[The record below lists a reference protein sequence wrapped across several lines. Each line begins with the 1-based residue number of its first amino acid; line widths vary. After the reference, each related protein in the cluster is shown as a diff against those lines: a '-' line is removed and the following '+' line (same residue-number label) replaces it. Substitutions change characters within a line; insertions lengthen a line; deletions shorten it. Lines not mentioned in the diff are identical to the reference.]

1 MFCDLGILTLVRKI
15 LGRNTSLAVADIR
28 RKKRSDIGLT
38 IQKCVHRQLSRPDL
52 CQIHSLNNCHGIPT
66 DISSGCIY
74 EIAHIKNASSFLYYN
89 KQAKNSVA
97 KRRKVFNKI
106 KKTAQNFRLERF
118 YLTKFSTKK
127 I

>member
-15 LGRNTSLAVADIR
+15 LGRNTPLAVADIR
-28 RKKRSDIGLT
+28 RKKRSDMGLT

-89 KQAKNSVA
+89 RQAKNSVA

-106 KKTAQNFRLERF
+106 KNRPKL
-118 YLTKFSTKK
+118 SS
-127 I
+127 